1 MIWAATIPNV
11 GMIWLHFMSETSGFD
26 MVMAVVVPIWA
37 VQLYID
43 VWRSSRTVA
52 EAHKTNLAMELVVA
66 DLGAA
71 RDQASRASEAKSTFL
86 ANMSNEL
93 RTPLNAIMAFSEV
106 IATEALGPNEQDRYR
121 QYAKDV
127 HSSGQHLLG
136 LVNDLLDL
144 AKIESG
150 KWC

>member
-1 MIWAATIPNV
+1 
-11 GMIWLHFMSETSGFD
+11 
-26 MVMAVVVPIWA
+26 
-37 VQLYID
+37 
-43 VWRSSRTVA
+43 
-52 EAHKTNLAMELVVA
+52 MELVVA

-86 ANMSNEL
+86 ANMSHEL

-106 IATEALGPNEQDRYR
+106 IVTEALGPNAQDRYR

-150 KWC
+150 KMALTPK